1 MKQHITAKRIL
12 LARLS
17 GLASAVIIV
26 ILLVFLNSR
35 IACLPSAQQQPPRH
49 RHGHEHTT
57 AEAPVTGAL
66 DPEEQQRIAAE
77 FRDKLAEIETDFGTI
92 KLELYPE
99 DAPIT
104 VDNFATLARKG
115 FYDGLSFHRVVK
127 GVLIQGGSPDGSPGG
142 GPGYTIPAEFNR
154 RMHVEGTVGMARAA
168 DPDSAGSQ
176 FYICL
181 KQLPQLDGQYTVFG
195 HVVEGMDVV
204 RKIGQTQTVS
214 DERPVEPISV
224 QDVRIEGPS
233 N

>member
-1 MKQHITAKRIL
+1 MDQRVTAKRIL

-17 GLASAVIIV
+17 GLVAAAIIV
-26 ILLVFLNSR
+26 VLLVILNSR
-35 IACLPSAQQQPPRH
+35 IASRTGADRPPRH
-49 RHGHEHTT
+49 HHAHEHA
-57 AEAPVTGAL
+57 AEAPVAGAM
-66 DPEEQQRIAAE
+66 DPEEKQRIAAE
-77 FRDKLAEIETDFGTI
+77 YRDKLAVIETDLGTV

-99 DAPIT
+99 DAPRT

-115 FYDGLSFHRVVK
+115 FYDGLSFHRIAK
-127 GVLIQGGSPDGSPGG
+127 GALIQGGSPDGSPGG

-181 KQLPQLDGQYTVFG
+181 KQLPQLDSKYTVFG

-204 RKIGQTQTVS
+204 RKIAQSETDS
-214 DERPVEPISV
+214 DDRPLEPISM
-224 QDVRIEGPS
+224 QDVSIEGPP
-233 N
+233 